1 MSATAEK
8 LAREISQLSTE
19 DMLAL
24 HTLLLQALYA
34 RQDSE
39 ELDPAFRDDIAR
51 RIDEIDSGKV
61 TGVDAFEALK
71 RM

>member
-8 LAREISQLSTE
+8 LAQEISQLSTE

-24 HTLLLQALYA
+24 HTQLLQALYA